1 MSVEASAKAGTF
13 DCRDA
18 FASTLEEIAEKDDRI
33 VAVVSD
39 SLGSTKLKGFK
50 AKYPRRFVNVGIA
63 EQNMVG
69 VGAGLANGGLVPF
82 VCGASCFMTARAMEQ
97 VKVDLGYAKNNVKLC
112 GMSSGMAYGQL
123 GPTHHSIEDLAWMRV
138 IPNLIVIVPADPVET
153 RSALKWAAQHDG
165 PVFLRLSRMPV
176 PVIHEESYVFAA
188 GKAVTLRDGSDV
200 TVMACGVLVP
210 RALNAAER
218 LAAQGIST
226 RVVNMSSIKP
236 MDREAVV
243 RAASETRGIVTVE
256 EHSVYGGLGGAVA
269 EILALEHPA
278 RMKMLGV
285 PGVFAPTGSAEFL
298 LEYFGLT
305 AVGIEAAVTELMVP
319 SANTNGNSSHKA
331 AG

>member
-1 MSVEASAKAGTF
+1 MSVEAGTKAGMF

-18 FASTLEEIAEKDDRI
+18 FAATLEQMAEKDDRI
-33 VAVVSD
+33 VAIVSD

-50 AKYPRRFVNVGIA
+50 SKYPRRFVNVGIA

-82 VCGASCFMTARAMEQ
+82 VCAASCFLTARAMEQ
-97 VKVDLGYAKNNVKLC
+97 VNVDLGYAKNNVKLC

-123 GPTHHSIEDLAWMRV
+123 GPTHHSIEDLAWTRV
-138 IPNLIVIVPADPVET
+138 IPNLTVIVPADPVET

-165 PVFLRLSRMPV
+165 PVFLRLSRTPV
-176 PVIHEESYVFAA
+176 PVVY
-188 GKAVTLRDGSDV
+188 
-200 TVMACGVLVP
+200 
-210 RALNAAER
+210 RALEAAAR

-236 MDREAVV
+236 MDREAVL
-243 RAASETRGIVTVE
+243 RAARETCGIVTVE

-305 AVGIEAAVTELMVP
+305 SEGIEAAVKELVD
-319 SANTNGNSSHKA
+319 ARAQTNGNSPHPHKA